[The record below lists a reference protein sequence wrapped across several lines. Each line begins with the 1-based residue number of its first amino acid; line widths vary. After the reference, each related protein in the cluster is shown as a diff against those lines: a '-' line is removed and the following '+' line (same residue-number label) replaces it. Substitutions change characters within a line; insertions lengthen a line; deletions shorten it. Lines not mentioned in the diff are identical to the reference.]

1 MTKIR
6 FSQVFIGFV
15 LVSLVAVSIASGN
28 RYSRIKAKLSK
39 AFPRLKIKTIRPSP
53 VPGLYE
59 MVVGT
64 EIFYV
69 SANGKYV
76 FAGNLISVATKEN
89 LTGKARGVLYRHSLA
104 NLDEKKMIIFGPKR
118 KRVKRTV
125 TVFTDIDCPYCAKFH
140 IEVPTLVKHGVRVR
154 YLLYPRTGIRGPDGK
169 LTPTYRK
176 SVAVWC
182 AKDRRKA
189 LTDAKARRPVK
200 LRSCPNPVAE
210 NYVLGQ
216 RMGLRGTP
224 MIITDKGKVINGY
237 LSANDL
243 LALLK
248 IKFVKRAA
256 IKKRSSN

>member
-1 MTKIR
+1 MTRIR
-6 FSQVFIGFV
+6 FFQVFIGFV
-15 LVSLVAVSIASGN
+15 FVSLVAVSMASGD
-28 RYSRIKAKLSK
+28 RYSRIKTKLSK
-39 AFPRLKIKTIRPSP
+39 TFPKLKIKTIRPSP
-53 VPGLYE
+53 VPGMYE

-69 SANGKYV
+69 SANGEYV
-76 FAGNLISVATKEN
+76 FVGNLISAVTKEN
-89 LTGKARGVLYRHSLA
+89 VTQKARGALYQRSLA

-140 IEVPTLVKHGVRVR
+140 LEVPTLVQHGVRVR
-154 YLLYPRTGIRGPDGK
+154 YLLYPRTGIRGPDGR
-169 LTPTYRK
+169 LTPTYQR

-182 AKDRRKA
+182 AKDQRKA
-189 LTDAKARRPVK
+189 LTDAKAGRPIK
-200 LRSCPNPVAE
+200 MKSCPNPVAE
-210 NYVLGQ
+210 NFVLGQ

-237 LSANDL
+237 LPANNL

-248 IKFVKRAA
+248 IKFVRRAIA
-256 IKKRSSN
+256 KKTK

>member
-6 FSQVFIGFV
+6 FFQVFIGFL
-15 LVSLVAVSIASGN
+15 LVSLVSMASAD
-28 RYSRIKAKLSK
+28 RYSSIKARLSK
-39 AFPRLKIKTIRPSP
+39 AFPKLKIKTIRPSP
-53 VPGLYE
+53 VPGMYE

-69 SANGKYV
+69 SANAKYV

-89 LTGKARGVLYRHSLA
+89 VTEKARGALFQHSLA
-104 NLDEKKMIIFGPKR
+104 HLDEKKMIIFGPKG

-125 TVFTDIDCPYCAKFH
+125 TVFTDIDCPYCAKLH
-140 IEVPTLVKHGVRVR
+140 TEVPTLVQHGVRVR
-154 YLLYPRTGIRGPDGK
+154 YLLYPRSGIRGRDGK
-169 LTPTYRK
+169 PTPTYLK

-182 AKDRRKA
+182 AKNRQKA
-189 LTDAKARRPVK
+189 LTDAKAGRPIK
-200 LRSCPNPVAE
+200 MKSCPNPVAE
-210 NYVLGQ
+210 HFVLGQ

-237 LSANDL
+237 LPATNL

-248 IKFVKRAA
+248 IKFVKKA
-256 IKKRSSN
+256 IAKKQRSN